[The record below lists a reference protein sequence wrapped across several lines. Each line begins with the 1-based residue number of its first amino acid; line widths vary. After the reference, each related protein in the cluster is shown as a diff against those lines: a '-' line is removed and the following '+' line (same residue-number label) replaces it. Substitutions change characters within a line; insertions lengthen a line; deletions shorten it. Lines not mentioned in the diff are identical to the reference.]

1 MEAKLNGIVNE
12 YAESKINSEE
22 TSKRLDAQHV
32 LNIHTLEDKYN
43 KLLKAKVDENNKL
56 TKNLYGLKKAKE
68 DEINDLKFKHDRIYS
83 SEKML
88 KRRLKVQT
96 EATMEQTQDALNSI
110 VTLQK
115 QLATHNALIL
125 QKNDGNKSIPLNQKR
140 AKDPFWFVIPNFLVQ
155 VSSPDGHMKNV
166 KWQGH
171 VGEKKSMSLE
181 HFQAI
186 MMENQMNDFDD
197 EEEDDAIDQTDEL
210 NEDAKKW
217 FEEMGKQRSDSV
229 LV

>member
-1 MEAKLNGIVNE
+1 
-12 YAESKINSEE
+12 
-22 TSKRLDAQHV
+22 
-32 LNIHTLEDKYN
+32 
-43 KLLKAKVDENNKL
+43 
-56 TKNLYGLKKAKE
+56 
-68 DEINDLKFKHDRIYS
+68 
-83 SEKML
+83 
-88 KRRLKVQT
+88 
-96 EATMEQTQDALNSI
+96 
-110 VTLQK
+110 
-115 QLATHNALIL
+115 
-125 QKNDGNKSIPLNQKR
+125 
-140 AKDPFWFVIPNFLVQ
+140 
-155 VSSPDGHMKNV
+155 MKNV

-229 LV
+229 LVKRKDMKYFK